1 MVSVN
6 SVTLVP
12 NIKPKTKI
20 VCTLGPSTASDETIR
35 ELISGGMTVARLNL
49 THGTLDAHA
58 IAIRQVRA
66 ASDELGLSVGIMV
79 DVPGPKYRTGYQDPG
94 VINLTG
100 GSALTLTSR
109 EVQGNPG
116 LLSVSPPGIHMDAT
130 TGAPILIDDGNV
142 RVTVLE
148 VRGEDVL
155 CRVDVGGRITERR
168 GVTTPGKA
176 PALPFLDERAK
187 SGLSFAAE
195 IDADFVA
202 LSNVTR
208 DEDVSMARDI
218 LREHDHDP
226 YIVSKIERAEALEN
240 FESILDAS
248 DAIMVARGDMGVEV
262 PLARVPVIQKQ
273 LIAMCNH
280 RGKPVITATQMME
293 SMVRSPTPTRAEVTD
308 VANAVYDGT
317 DAVMLSGETAVGEY
331 PVKAV
336 EAMRDVALQAEA
348 NLPYASMIR
357 DKDTDLEEQTD
368 DAISYDACRTAFQL
382 NASLIVAF
390 TESGATA
397 GRVAKYRPLARIL
410 ALTPHERVRRRL
422 TLRWGVTPLIVS
434 GLKNV
439 EDFFNQGRRSALE
452 SGQMSVRGKV
462 VLVAGV
468 PIGVTGGTNFMY
480 VMDLSHGTDSDPE

>member
-317 DAVMLSGETAVGEY
+317 DAVDAVG
-331 PVKAV
+331 
-336 EAMRDVALQAEA
+336 RD
-348 NLPYASMIR
+348 R
-357 DKDTDLEEQTD
+357 
-368 DAISYDACRTAFQL
+368 
-382 NASLIVAF
+382 
-390 TESGATA
+390 
-397 GRVAKYRPLARIL
+397 GR
-410 ALTPHERVRRRL
+410 
-422 TLRWGVTPLIVS
+422 
-434 GLKNV
+434 
-439 EDFFNQGRRSALE
+439 
-452 SGQMSVRGKV
+452 
-462 VLVAGV
+462 
-468 PIGVTGGTNFMY
+468 
-480 VMDLSHGTDSDPE
+480 